1 MDESSST
8 EDIAASAQSCIAAF
22 MRLLQ
27 HRTTVA
33 TLGPD
38 LAVHRLVIN
47 TAESSTY
54 SEEIEAR
61 STCCWKQLPGADI
74 LFEEAEVA
82 FARFKIWTNNLKVLE
97 QGSSAL
103 DVCLLD
109 SNVMRIAIVR
119 ILDSLQENLNE
130 CEYHPT
136 CA

>member
-1 MDESSST
+1 
-8 EDIAASAQSCIAAF
+8 

-38 LAVHRLVIN
+38 LAVYRLVIN

-61 STCCWKQLPGADI
+61 SICCWKQLPGADI

-82 FARFKIWTNNLKVLE
+82 FARFKI
-97 QGSSAL
+97 
-103 DVCLLD
+103 
-109 SNVMRIAIVR
+109 
-119 ILDSLQENLNE
+119 
-130 CEYHPT
+130 
-136 CA
+136 